1 MFLRISKKNFIQK
14 TRNIHG
20 KNLIG
25 GSLSSLGTEKISS
38 RNNNVSI
45 KEATKEEIEK
55 AMKLAEEAKLI
66 FRKMENKKVVEF
78 LQTIKKLLSQRE
90 EPILAIAT
98 NETGL
103 AKARLGGEFQ
113 RTLNQ
118 IQGFSDALLDGSF
131 TETRIHIQPGKP
143 DLVSFYFTLNV
154 KEKNVDSYWTSCCFW
169 CF

>member
-1 MFLRISKKNFIQK
+1 MFLRISKRNLLKK

-25 GSLSSLGTEKISS
+25 GSLSSLGTEKLST
-38 RNNNVSI
+38 RNNNVYI
-45 KEATKEEIEK
+45 KEATEEEIEK

-66 FRKMENKKVVEF
+66 FRKMENKQVVEF
-78 LQTIKKLLSQRE
+78 LQTIKKLLTQRE
-90 EPILAIAT
+90 EPILAIAS

-131 TETRIHIQPGKP
+131 SETRIHVQQGKP
-143 DLVSFYFTLNV
+143 DLVRVFQLNFQR
-154 KEKNVDSYWTSCCFW
+154 EEC
-169 CF
+169 